1 MNRFLLTRN
10 TVRQKDA
17 ISGVMSGLGAL
28 TVEITFIVF
37 MVLLGIN
44 LFRRGA
50 YYELFSKAGEENKI
64 SRQAANVI
72 GSLIFFVL
80 AVVLLPIVKIIGKKL
95 FGG

>member
-1 MNRFLLTRN
+1 MNRFLLARN
-10 TVRQKDA
+10 TVRQRDA

-28 TVEITFIVF
+28 TVEIIYIVF

-50 YYELFSKAGEENKI
+50 YYQLFTRAGEENRI

-80 AVVLLPIVKIIGKKL
+80 AIVLLLVVRIVGKKL

>member
-10 TVRQKDA
+10 AVHQKDA

-28 TVEITFIVF
+28 GIEITYIIF

-44 LFRRGA
+44 LFRRGS
-50 YYELFSKAGEENKI
+50 YYELFTKAGEGNKI

-80 AVVLLPIVKIIGKKL
+80 AVVLLPVVKIVGKKI

>member
-1 MNRFLLTRN
+1 
-10 TVRQKDA
+10 
-17 ISGVMSGLGAL
+17 MSGLGAL
-28 TVEITFIVF
+28 TVEIIYIIF

-50 YYELFSKAGEENKI
+50 YYQLFTRAGEGNRI

-80 AVVLLPIVKIIGKKL
+80 AIVLLPVVRIAGKRL

>member
-1 MNRFLLTRN
+1 MNRFLLTHN

-28 TVEITFIVF
+28 TVEIIYIVF
-37 MVLLGIN
+37 MFLVGIN
-44 LFRRGA
+44 LFRRGK
-50 YYELFSKAGEENKI
+50 YYQLFTRIGEENKI
-64 SRQAANVI
+64 SRQAANVM

-80 AVVLLPIVKIIGKKL
+80 AVVLLPIVKAISKRL

>member
-17 ISGVMSGLGAL
+17 ISGVVSGLGAL
-28 TVEITFIVF
+28 TVEIMYIVF

-50 YYELFSKAGEENKI
+50 YYELFSKAGEGNKI

-72 GSLIFFVL
+72 GTLIFFVL
-80 AVVLLPIVKIIGKKL
+80 AVILLPVVRFFGKRL

>member
-1 MNRFLLTRN
+1 MNRFLLPRN
-10 TVRQKDA
+10 AVRQKDA

-28 TVEITFIVF
+28 AVEIIYIVF

-50 YYELFSKAGEENKI
+50 YYELFTKAGEGNKI

-80 AVVLLPIVKIIGKKL
+80 AVVLLPVVKIVGKKL

>member
-28 TVEITFIVF
+28 AVEIIYIVF

-50 YYELFSKAGEENKI
+50 YYELFTRAGEGNQI
-64 SRQAANVI
+64 SRQTANVI

-80 AVVLLPIVKIIGKKL
+80 AVVLLPVVKIVGKKI

>member
-1 MNRFLLTRN
+1 MNIFFLPRSA
-10 TVRQKDA
+10 VRQKDA
-17 ISGVMSGLGAL
+17 ISGVMSGLGSL
-28 TVEITFIVF
+28 TVEIVYIVF

-50 YYELFSKAGEENKI
+50 YYQLFTRAGEGNRI

-80 AVVLLPIVKIIGKKL
+80 TVVLLPVIQIIGKKL

>member
-1 MNRFLLTRN
+1 MNRFLLASN
-10 TVRQKDA
+10 TVHQKDA
-17 ISGVMSGLGAL
+17 ISGVVSGLGAL
-28 TVEITFIVF
+28 TVEIIYIVF

-50 YYELFSKAGEENKI
+50 YYQLFSKAGEGNKI
-64 SRQAANVI
+64 SRQAVNVI

-80 AVVLLPIVKIIGKKL
+80 AVILLPVVRGVGKRL

>member
-1 MNRFLLTRN
+1 MNRFILSRN
-10 TVRQKDA
+10 TVHQKDA

-28 TVEITFIVF
+28 AVEITYIVF

-44 LFRRGA
+44 LFRRGS
-50 YYELFSKAGEENKI
+50 YYELFTRAGEGNKI

-80 AVVLLPIVKIIGKKL
+80 AVVLLPIVKIVGKKI

>member
-1 MNRFLLTRN
+1 MNRFFLPRN

-28 TVEITFIVF
+28 GVEITYIVF

-50 YYELFSKAGEENKI
+50 YYELFTRAGEGNNV
-64 SRQAANVI
+64 SRQAANVV
-72 GSLIFFVL
+72 GSLIFLVL
-80 AVVLLPIVKIIGKKL
+80 VVVLLPVVKIVGKKI

>member
-28 TVEITFIVF
+28 AVEIIYIVF

-50 YYELFSKAGEENKI
+50 YYELFTRAGEGNKI

-80 AVVLLPIVKIIGKKL
+80 AVVLLPVVKIVGKKI

>member
-1 MNRFLLTRN
+1 MNRFLLTQN
-10 TVRQKDA
+10 SVRQKDA

-28 TVEITFIVF
+28 TVEIIYIVF

-50 YYELFSKAGEENKI
+50 YYQLFMRAGEENRI

-80 AVVLLPIVKIIGKKL
+80 AVVLLPVVKIVGKKI

>member
-1 MNRFLLTRN
+1 MNRFILFRN
-10 TVRQKDA
+10 TVHQKDA

-28 TVEITFIVF
+28 AVEITYIVF

-44 LFRRGA
+44 LFRRGS
-50 YYELFSKAGEENKI
+50 YYELFTKAGEGNKI
-64 SRQAANVI
+64 SSQAANVI

-80 AVVLLPIVKIIGKKL
+80 VVVLLPVVKIVGKKI

>member
-1 MNRFLLTRN
+1 MNIFFLPRSA
-10 TVRQKDA
+10 VRQKDA

-28 TVEITFIVF
+28 TVEIIYIIF

-50 YYELFSKAGEENKI
+50 YYQIFTRAGEENRI

-80 AVVLLPIVKIIGKKL
+80 TVVLLPVIQIIGKKL

>member
-1 MNRFLLTRN
+1 MHRFLFTKN
-10 TVRQKDA
+10 EVHQKDA

-28 TVEITFIVF
+28 TVEIVYIVF

-50 YYELFSKAGEENKI
+50 YYQLFTRVGEGNRI

-80 AVVLLPIVKIIGKKL
+80 TVVLLPVIQIIGKKL

>member
-1 MNRFLLTRN
+1 MHRFLFTKN
-10 TVRQKDA
+10 EVHQKDA

-28 TVEITFIVF
+28 TVEIIYIII

-44 LFRRGA
+44 LFRRGG
-50 YYELFSKAGEENKI
+50 YYQLFTRAGEENRI
-64 SRQAANVI
+64 SRQTANVI

-80 AVVLLPIVKIIGKKL
+80 TVLLLPVIQIIGKKL

>member
-1 MNRFLLTRN
+1 MNRFLLSRN
-10 TVRQKDA
+10 TVRQRDA

-28 TVEITFIVF
+28 AVEITYIVF

-50 YYELFSKAGEENKI
+50 YYELFTRAGEGNKI

>member
-1 MNRFLLTRN
+1 MNRFLLARN

-17 ISGVMSGLGAL
+17 ISGVMAGLGAL
-28 TVEITFIVF
+28 TVEIIYIVF

-50 YYELFSKAGEENKI
+50 YYQLFTRAGEGNRI

-80 AVVLLPIVKIIGKKL
+80 TVVLLPVVKIVGKKL

>member
-1 MNRFLLTRN
+1 MNKFLLTRN

-28 TVEITFIVF
+28 AVEIIYIVF

-50 YYELFSKAGEENKI
+50 YYELFTRAGEGNKV
-64 SRQAANVI
+64 SRQAANVV
-72 GSLIFFVL
+72 GSLIFLVL
-80 AVVLLPIVKIIGKKL
+80 VVVLLPVVKIVGKKI

>member
-1 MNRFLLTRN
+1 MNIFFLPRSA
-10 TVRQKDA
+10 VRQKDA
-17 ISGVMSGLGAL
+17 ISGVMSGLGSL
-28 TVEITFIVF
+28 TVEIVYIVF

-50 YYELFSKAGEENKI
+50 YYQLFTRAGEGNRI
-64 SRQAANVI
+64 SRQVANVI

-80 AVVLLPIVKIIGKKL
+80 TVVLLPVIQIIGKKL

>member
-1 MNRFLLTRN
+1 MNRFLSARN

-17 ISGVMSGLGAL
+17 ISGVTSGLGAL
-28 TVEITFIVF
+28 TVEIIYIVF

-44 LFRRGA
+44 LFRRGS
-50 YYELFSKAGEENKI
+50 YYELFTRAGEGNKI

-80 AVVLLPIVKIIGKKL
+80 AAVLLPVVRIAGKRI

>member
-1 MNRFLLTRN
+1 MNRNILTRN
-10 TVRQKDA
+10 AVRQKDA

-28 TVEITFIVF
+28 AVEITYIVF

-50 YYELFSKAGEENKI
+50 YFQLMSRAGERNRI

-72 GSLIFFVL
+72 GSLIFFVI
-80 AVVLLPIVKIIGKKL
+80 AIVLLPVVRIVGKRL

>member
-80 AVVLLPIVKIIGKKL
+80 AVVLLPVVKIVGKNI

>member
-1 MNRFLLTRN
+1 MNRFLFTKN
-10 TVRQKDA
+10 EVHQKDA

-28 TVEITFIVF
+28 TVEIVYIVF

-44 LFRRGA
+44 LFRRGT
-50 YYELFSKAGEENKI
+50 YYQLFQRAGEGNRI
-64 SRQAANVI
+64 SKQAANVI

-80 AVVLLPIVKIIGKKL
+80 TVVLLPVIKIIGKKL

>member
-1 MNRFLLTRN
+1 MNRLLSARN
-10 TVRQKDA
+10 TIHQKDA

-28 TVEITFIVF
+28 TVEIIYIVF

-50 YYELFSKAGEENKI
+50 YYEIVTRAGEGNKI
-64 SRQAANVI
+64 SRQSANVI

-80 AVVLLPIVKIIGKKL
+80 AIVLLPIVRIVGKRL

>member
-1 MNRFLLTRN
+1 MNRFILARN

-28 TVEITFIVF
+28 TVEIIYIVF

-50 YYELFSKAGEENKI
+50 YYQLFTRAGEENRI

-80 AVVLLPIVKIIGKKL
+80 AIVLLPVVRIVGKKL

>member
-1 MNRFLLTRN
+1 MNRFLLSRN

-50 YYELFSKAGEENKI
+50 YYELFTRAGEGNKI

-80 AVVLLPIVKIIGKKL
+80 AVVLLPVFKIVGKKI

>member
-10 TVRQKDA
+10 AVHQKDA

-28 TVEITFIVF
+28 GIAITSIIF

-44 LFRRGA
+44 LFRRGS
-50 YYELFSKAGEENKI
+50 YYELFTKAGEGNKI

-80 AVVLLPIVKIIGKKL
+80 AVVLLPVVKIVGKKI

>member
-1 MNRFLLTRN
+1 
-10 TVRQKDA
+10 
-17 ISGVMSGLGAL
+17 MSGLGAL
-28 TVEITFIVF
+28 AVEITYIVF

-50 YYELFSKAGEENKI
+50 YYELFTRAGEGNKI

-80 AVVLLPIVKIIGKKL
+80 AVVLLPVVKIVGKKI

>member
-10 TVRQKDA
+10 AVHQKDA

-28 TVEITFIVF
+28 AVEISYIVF

-50 YYELFSKAGEENKI
+50 YYELFTRAGEGNKI
-64 SRQAANVI
+64 SRQTANVI

-80 AVVLLPIVKIIGKKL
+80 VVVLLPVVKIIGKKL

>member
-1 MNRFLLTRN
+1 MNRFFLARN
-10 TVRQKDA
+10 TVHQEDA

-28 TVEITFIVF
+28 GIEITYIVF

-44 LFRRGA
+44 LFRRGS
-50 YYELFSKAGEENKI
+50 YYELFTKAGEGNKI

-80 AVVLLPIVKIIGKKL
+80 AVVLLPVVKIVGKKI

>member
-28 TVEITFIVF
+28 AVEIIYIVF

-50 YYELFSKAGEENKI
+50 YYELFTRAGEGNKI

-72 GSLIFFVL
+72 GSLNFFVV
-80 AVVLLPIVKIIGKKL
+80 AVVLLPVVKNVGKKI

>member
-1 MNRFLLTRN
+1 MNKFLLTRN

-28 TVEITFIVF
+28 AVEIIYIVF

-50 YYELFSKAGEENKI
+50 YYELFTRAGEGNKI

>member
-1 MNRFLLTRN
+1 MNRFLLTHN

-28 TVEITFIVF
+28 TVEIIYIVF
-37 MVLLGIN
+37 MFLVGIN

-50 YYELFSKAGEENKI
+50 YYQLFTRVGEENRI
-64 SRQAANVI
+64 NRQSANVV

-80 AVVLLPIVKIIGKKL
+80 TMVLLPVIKAIAK
-95 FGG
+95 

>member
-1 MNRFLLTRN
+1 MNRFFLSRN
-10 TVRQKDA
+10 TVHQKDA

-28 TVEITFIVF
+28 AVEITYIVF

-44 LFRRGA
+44 LFRRGS
-50 YYELFSKAGEENKI
+50 YYELFTRAGEGNKI

-80 AVVLLPIVKIIGKKL
+80 AVVLLPVVKIVGKKI

>member
-1 MNRFLLTRN
+1 MNRFISARN

-28 TVEITFIVF
+28 TIEIVYIVF

-50 YYELFSKAGEENKI
+50 YFQLFTRAGEGNRI
-64 SRQAANVI
+64 SRQSANVI
-72 GSLIFFVL
+72 GSLIFFML
-80 AVVLLPIVKIIGKKL
+80 AALLLPVVRIVGKRL

>member
-1 MNRFLLTRN
+1 MNRFILSRN
-10 TVRQKDA
+10 TVHQKDA

-28 TVEITFIVF
+28 GIEITYIVF

-44 LFRRGA
+44 LFRRGS
-50 YYELFSKAGEENKI
+50 YYELFTKAGEGNKI
-64 SRQAANVI
+64 SRQAENVI

-80 AVVLLPIVKIIGKKL
+80 AVVLLPVVKIVGKKI